1 MDTSPENR
9 LSESDSHFSATS
21 AWAISFGC
29 IIGWGSFLMP
39 GTTFIPL
46 AGVGGTTIAMMIGI
60 AVMIVFARL
69 FHILLNRTEAHA
81 GGALFGVRKLFGYDH
96 LFICVWTLS
105 LAYISLIWANA
116 SAFIVIIRYLFGGV
130 LQWGFHYSVMGFEVW
145 GGEVLATLIIIALY
159 GLASML
165 PLGLMRT
172 VYRILAVGLL
182 AGVVGCF
189 CLVVAR
195 SGIRLPDI
203 GPCFGLTPKA
213 QSVSPAVQVLNI
225 IGLIPWAFSGC
236 ESITLSSDE
245 PGFPKRKTFYFLVA
259 AIICGGLVYIILT
272 LQASFALNGPEGSIP
287 VFEAAASALG
297 SAGTVL
303 MAATI
308 FCTLSTSLL
317 GFYRGAG
324 KILYAKAQDGVFPK
338 WFGITNKNGKPKNAI
353 LFIMAVSFFI
363 PFFGRTSLSWLTDI
377 STVSMT
383 IVYAYVAACGIRIGR
398 SEGRASFRILGYIG
412 MAVAAVCFL
421 FPLIPNQWTL
431 DNLATG
437 SYAMLIAWSF
447 GGFLLYRSIFQ
458 HDKDHH
464 FGSIAVMFFLLFLIC
479 FSSTMWMK
487 QLTQSEVDGAME
499 DILGHYTTELER
511 HSQVD
516 AAAIQAEERL
526 YLADQLENIHASVF
540 INSVVQLLIITIT
553 LFLLSNILS
562 TLKKRE
568 KQMAL
573 ETSLAVEKAHRFEIE
588 LLERYKAELERTVE
602 ERTRDLKREKE
613 KSEQLLLN
621 ILPAEVAKE
630 LGEHPGRTIAQHF
643 PNVTVLFTDIVG
655 FTKISGD
662 MSAEE
667 VVSMLN
673 KMVTFFDERTKREG
687 IEKIKTIG
695 DAYMAAA
702 GLCEEADNDG
712 AERMV
717 RFAQGLLEDVRKF
730 NEGSEVQIQI
740 RIGINTGDLVAG
752 VIGKAKFIYDVWGD
766 TVNVASRMES
776 TGRPMKIHVTE
787 ATFAQTKGVFS
798 YSEDVDLEVKGK
810 GTMKTYY
817 L

>member
-1 MDTSPENR
+1 
-9 LSESDSHFSATS
+9 
-21 AWAISFGC
+21 
-29 IIGWGSFLMP
+29 MP

-46 AGVGGTTIAMMIGI
+46 AGIGGTGIAMLIGT

-116 SAFIVIIRYLFGGV
+116 SAFVVIIRYLFGGI
-130 LQWGFHYSVMGFEVW
+130 LQWGFHYTIMGFEVW
-145 GGEVLATLIIIALY
+145 GGEVITTLIIIALY
-159 GLASML
+159 GTASML

-172 VYRILAVGLL
+172 VYRILAVLL
-182 AGVVGCF
+182 FGGVVSCF
-189 CLVVAR
+189 ILVVAR
-195 SGIRLPDI
+195 LGIRFSDL
-203 GPCFGLTPKA
+203 GPWFGVTPKA

-245 PGFPKRKTFYFLVA
+245 KGFPNQKTFRFLVM
-259 AIICGGLVYIILT
+259 AIVCGGIVYMLLT
-272 LQASFALNGPEGSIP
+272 LQASFAVDGPVGSIP
-287 VFEAAASALG
+287 VFEAAKLALG
-297 SAGTVL
+297 PAGTLL
-303 MAATI
+303 MGVTI

-338 WFGITNKNGKPKNAI
+338 WFGVTNRNGKPKNAI
-353 LFIMAVSFFI
+353 LFIMGISVFI
-363 PFFGRTSLSWLTDI
+363 PFFGRTSMSWLTDI
-377 STVSMT
+377 TTVST
-383 IVYAYVAACGIRIGR
+383 AIVYAYVAACGIKIGR
-398 SEGRASFRILGYIG
+398 SENRKSFRILGYLG
-412 MAVAAVCFL
+412 MAVAAICFL
-421 FPLIPNQWTL
+421 FPLVPNRWTL
-431 DNLATG
+431 DELAMG

-447 GGFLLYRSIFQ
+447 GGFLLYRSIFL
-458 HDKDHH
+458 HDQNHH
-464 FGSIAVMFFLLFLIC
+464 FGNITVMFFLLFLIC

-487 QLTQSEVDGAME
+487 QLIQAEVDGAME
-499 DILGHYTTELER
+499 GILSHYTTELE
-511 HSQVD
+511 HYSLTD
-516 AAAIQAEERL
+516 AAAIQAQERL
-526 YLADQLENIHASVF
+526 YLSGQLEAIHGSVF
-540 INSVVQLLIITIT
+540 VNSVVQLLLITFTIV
-553 LFLLSNILS
+553 LLSNILS
-562 TLKKRE
+562 TLKMRE
-568 KQMAL
+568 KQMAQ
-573 ETSLAVEKAHRFEIE
+573 ETSIAVEKAHRFEMD
-588 LLERYKAELERTVE
+588 LMERYNDELEHTVE

-630 LGEHPGRTIAQHF
+630 LGEHPDRTIAQHF

-702 GLCEEADNDG
+702 GLTEEANNDG

-730 NEGSEVQIQI
+730 NESSSVQIQI
-740 RIGINTGDLVAG
+740 RVGINTGDLVAG

-787 ATFAQTKGVFS
+787 TTFAQTKDSFA
-798 YSEDVDLEVKGK
+798 YSGDVDLEVKGK